1 MITKWKV
8 KNFKSLMDPK
18 ERFFS
23 PITILAGA
31 NSSGKSSIIQS
42 ILLLKQ
48 TLQYGPEGKPLAL
61 NGPILKLGSADS
73 IHNDHSRNE
82 PILFEISIGIDREES
97 SFFKWDEWNKST
109 KTAESS
115 DIYEVNISLLFSST
129 FNNELN
135 SEKNHPQKSLTPI
148 MLETK
153 VKVMRKNKE
162 GDVKEFTTTYKKT
175 QENRNQMMSVIL
187 DNRDIIDIK
196 KNRSLEKIQF
206 GWASHFLPSW
216 CFAEF
221 NQTMD
226 KAKNICIFL
235 SEGGAF
241 SNNTRRSYA
250 DEFIDIVL
258 LEKIM
263 NVFRESN
270 WDAQYD
276 EIETFG
282 KLRNYLYANF
292 RPNESTSSETRFL
305 RRRIDPEIMEPINL
319 SIIDYYSNVE
329 KQNLVPEPIEIPSLR
344 GVNSIVSS
352 FFKYGVHYLGPLR
365 EAPRPVYQPEAMEI
379 TTSVGYKGEHTA
391 SVFELNKKRPVQ
403 YFMPPSL
410 NDKNNNVDGKF
421 KIRPLEEAVGS
432 WLNYLEIAT
441 GVTSEDA
448 GVYGN
453 TLRVSP
459 EGSDNQYD
467 LTNVGVGV
475 SQVLPI
481 IVESLLSDH
490 GSLLIFEQPELHLHP
505 SVQSKLADF
514 FISLQKSGKNVLI
527 ETHSEY
533 MIDRFRL
540 RIVQDS
546 SDEIK
551 KSVTI
556 LFAENEKGK
565 TSLEEVNINEYGVI
579 TNWPQGF
586 FDKTQ
591 SDINEILKTARK
603 KRMKSQK
610 NA

>member
-8 KNFKSLMDPK
+8 KNFKSLKDPK

-73 IHNDHSRNE
+73 IHNDNSRDD
-82 PILFEISIGIDREES
+82 PILFEISIEVDRKES
-97 SFFKWDEWNKST
+97 SFFKWDEWNKATS
-109 KTAESS
+109 TAESS
-115 DIYEVNISLLFSST
+115 DIHEVNISLLFSST
-129 FNNELN
+129 FN
-135 SEKNHPQKSLTPI
+135 EKNNLKKSLTPI
-148 MLETK
+148 MLETRIK
-153 VKVMRKNKE
+153 VLRKNKE
-162 GDVKEFTTTYKKT
+162 GEVKEFTTTYKKNNE
-175 QENRNQMMSVIL
+175 ENNQMMSVLL
-187 DNRDIIDIK
+187 DNRDIADIK
-196 KNRSLEKIQF
+196 KSRSLEKIRF

-216 CFAEF
+216 CFALF

-226 KAKNICIFL
+226 KAKNICIYL
-235 SEGGAF
+235 SEGGVP
-241 SNNTRRSYA
+241 SNS
-250 DEFIDIVL
+250 I
-258 LEKIM
+258 
-263 NVFRESN
+263 RES
-270 WDAQYD
+270 YID
-276 EIETFG
+276 ESINLLLLSKIVKIFSKYNYNVSFSEVETFR
-282 KLRNYLYANF
+282 KLRAYLYNNF

-319 SIIDYYSNVE
+319 SIIEYYSNL
-329 KQNLVPEPIEIPSLR
+329 KNQDLVPEPIEIPSLR

-391 SVFELNKKRPVQ
+391 AVFELNKGRPVQ
-403 YFMPPSL
+403 YFRPPEL
-410 NDKNNNVDGKF
+410 NGKNSISKEFSVTT
-421 KIRPLEEAVGS
+421 LEQAVGS
-432 WLNYLEIAT
+432 WLNYLEIASD
-441 GVTSEDA
+441 VVSEDA

-453 TLRVSP
+453 TLKVSP
-459 EGSDNQYD
+459 EGSDNLYD

-481 IVESLLSDH
+481 IVESLLADY

-514 FISLQKSGKNVLI
+514 FISLQKSGKNILI

-540 RIVQDS
+540 RIVQDHGI
-546 SDEIK
+546 EIK

-556 LFAENEKGK
+556 LFAEKKEGN
-565 TSLEEVNINEYGVI
+565 TLLEEVNINEYGVI
-579 TNWPQGF
+579 TNWPKGF

-591 SDINEILKTARK
+591 SDVNEILKTARE